1 MSKTGS
7 NGQSFDALLNS
18 IKRTGEKWNGNS
30 GKVDTFAAIHKK
42 MRNTRAFIENE
53 RRTLNGQLEDYK
65 KTYSGDYI
73 AKQRVELEREQNE
86 IFSKLTGETR
96 KEVRELIDS
105 KKDKIIEMLETPP
118 SEETVRLLEV
128 LRMRDNLTD
137 VEIQSLLPSFFG
149 NYQAIKALESIAE
162 SNGISVTLP
171 VQLDCRAMYDTLD
184 KAESY
189 LLAACDDM
197 ARPKDKRNILY
208 NQFYAYNKDMPDEI
222 YSPEYKE
229 YVALFDHV
237 PQLQEVAT
245 EKTQLTPVEKTKLDW
260 LFRDTEEEGEK
271 LQRTRELME
280 KAPEVTPLLNLSE
293 YAPYVMAVEQMKQ
306 EENNGDTDTGD
317 HAE

>member
-1 MSKTGS
+1 MSKTGN
-7 NGQSFDALLNS
+7 NGQSFDALMSS
-18 IKRTGEKWNGNS
+18 IKRTGEKWS
-30 GKVDTFAAIHKK
+30 GSGGTVDTFAAIHKK
-42 MRNTRAFIENE
+42 MRDNRHFIENE
-53 RRTLNGQLEDYK
+53 RRTLSGQLEDYK

-86 IFSKLTGETR
+86 IFTRLTGETR
-96 KEVRELIDS
+96 KEIKELIDT
-105 KKDKIIEMLETPP
+105 KKDKIVEMLETPP

-137 VEIQSLLPSFFG
+137 VEIQTLLPSFFG

-197 ARPKDKRNILY
+197 AKPEDKRNILY
-208 NQFYAYNKDMPDEI
+208 NQFYLYNKDMPNEI

-260 LFRDTEEEGEK
+260 YFKDVIGGDDTAI
-271 LQRTRELME
+271 LQKTREVME
-280 KAPEVTPLLNLSE
+280 THPETVQLLSLSE
-293 YAPYVMAVEQMKQ
+293 YAPFAMAVEQMKQ
-306 EENNGDTDTGD
+306 EESNSGN
-317 HAE
+317 EE